1 MAYRHPGIC
10 QSRREFYLMAK
21 KPMMPM
27 KGEKEEMPPKK
38 MMGKGKGKKMVKKG
52 K

>member
-1 MAYRHPGIC
+1 
-10 QSRREFYLMAK
+10 MAK

-38 MMGKGKGKKMVKKG
+38 MGKGKDKKMGKKG

>member
-1 MAYRHPGIC
+1 
-10 QSRREFYLMAK
+10 MAK
-21 KPMMPM
+21 KPTMPM

-38 MMGKGKGKKMVKKG
+38 MMGKGKKMGKKG